1 MFILTKLSITSHYDD
16 FLTVEIISFEL
27 FLKIWENKKKCDGK
41 ILGRERVWKNLSF
54 QIQSI
59 GPCIIASILIEETNP
74 YFICSV

>member
-41 ILGRERVWKNLSF
+41 ILG
-54 QIQSI
+54 
-59 GPCIIASILIEETNP
+59 IE
-74 YFICSV
+74 